1 MTEGVLDDARS
12 SNPVERLLEDSWAAR
27 KRAVSQREFLVEAS
41 AAAIFLGLAIPLAIP
56 ALSSASF
63 DPLLAAV
70 LVGMYALASRMI
82 EFPIGAGYV
91 VPSYMVLVPM
101 LLLLPP
107 GLVPLLT
114 AAGVILG
121 TLGQAL
127 AGRVGFERAVFS
139 IPDALHS
146 LGPAAVL
153 VAVPH
158 PGGGLR
164 QAGVY
169 ILAFAAGCLIDL
181 ISATLREAAI
191 LGVGSRVQIRVIAVV
206 WLIDACVAPLGLIVA
221 HAARHDSAEVLL
233 LLPLNGVLLLLSRD
247 RSARIEQAQRRL
259 DLVARE
265 RSRLQTAVR
274 RLGDALAAK
283 LDMEA
288 LTTIVLRGSV
298 EALDADAGR
307 LSLGS
312 SVDPRELELG
322 STQRTEPALIAAAQ
336 VAQSE
341 DRAIFSARAYGP
353 WRCPSGLTA
362 TSARPAG
369 RSWLRARAARSG
381 RTRSR

>member
-1 MTEGVLDDARS
+1 MNDAALDDARS
-12 SNPVERLLEDSWAAR
+12 SNPVERLLEDSWATR
-27 KRAVSQREFLVEAS
+27 KRGLNQRELLVEAS

-56 ALSSASF
+56 ALSNASF

-70 LVGMYALASRMI
+70 LVGMYALASRLI

-91 VPSYMVLVPM
+91 VPSYLVLVPM

-107 GLVPLLT
+107 GLAPMLT
-114 AAGVILG
+114 ATGLVLG

-127 AGRVGFERAVFS
+127 ARRVGSERVLFS

-158 PGGGLR
+158 PGDGLH
-164 QAGVY
+164 QAVVY

-181 ISATLREAAI
+181 VSATLREAAI
-191 LGVGSRVQIRVIAVV
+191 LGVGSRVQIRVIALV

-233 LLPLNGVLLLLSRD
+233 LLPLNGVLLLLARD

-265 RSRLQTAVR
+265 RTRLQTAVR
-274 RLGDALAAK
+274 GLGEALAAK
-283 LDMEA
+283 LAMEA
-288 LTTIVLRGSV
+288 LTNIVLRGSI
-298 EALDADAGR
+298 EALDADGGPLTLR
-307 LSLGS
+307 G
-312 SVDPRELELG
+312 
-322 STQRTEPALIAAAQ
+322 AL
-336 VAQSE
+336 
-341 DRAIFSARAYGP
+341 
-353 WRCPSGLTA
+353 
-362 TSARPAG
+362 
-369 RSWLRARAARSG
+369 
-381 RTRSR
+381 